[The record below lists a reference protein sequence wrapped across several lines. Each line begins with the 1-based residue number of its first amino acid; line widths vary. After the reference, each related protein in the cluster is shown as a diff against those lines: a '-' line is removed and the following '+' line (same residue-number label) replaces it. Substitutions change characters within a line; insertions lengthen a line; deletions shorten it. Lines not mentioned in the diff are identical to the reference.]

1 MECTSEKKIESQKY
15 PSSRPILPMLGSKF
29 FGLSAFILALFRIKN
44 IENNDF
50 RAIFAFY
57 AYQGL
62 TAPSKP
68 SGFFG
73 RYLLTGI
80 APDRE

>member
-1 MECTSEKKIESQKY
+1 
-15 PSSRPILPMLGSKF
+15 MLGSKF

>member
-1 MECTSEKKIESQKY
+1 MECTSEKKFESQKY
-15 PSSRPILPMLGSKF
+15 PSSRPILPMQGSKF

-62 TAPSKP
+62 TAPAKP